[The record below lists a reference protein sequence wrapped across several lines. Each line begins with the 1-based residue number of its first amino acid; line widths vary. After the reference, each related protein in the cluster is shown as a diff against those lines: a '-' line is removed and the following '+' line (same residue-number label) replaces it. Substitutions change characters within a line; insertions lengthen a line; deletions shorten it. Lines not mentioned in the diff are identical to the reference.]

1 MRVSKVVQRSYRV
14 SLTFSYRMCLCFYAA
29 YHLEKEGLLTLRN
42 RKLATCTLSSWKTD
56 SKFNGPF
63 LLFSNSFDL
72 SNFFMFCCYFAYLR
86 ISETIY
92 LLQGEQGERGPEGN
106 VGPPGFQVWFIQYSD
121 IYANAFGE
129 ENRLINTVLLN
140 LGILYLFT

>member
-1 MRVSKVVQRSYRV
+1 MDRFFYFQILLICQI
-14 SLTFSYRMCLCFYAA
+14 SLS
-29 YHLEKEGLLTLRN
+29 
-42 RKLATCTLSSWKTD
+42 
-56 SKFNGPF
+56 
-63 LLFSNSFDL
+63 
-72 SNFFMFCCYFAYLR
+72 FCCYFAYLR